1 MMKRCL
7 ALLTILTV
15 AFSAF
20 SFAAAEKFDVTADV
34 WMASDGMTMEFHKD
48 GTVAIRYA
56 NGKTDNVTWDMD
68 GNVLKCYYEYELWGT
83 KQKYGIVYYISE
95 TDGHL
100 QIIHDG
106 NDRILYPKDIM
117 EEVLEQAKGKEIHP
131 EQITLGETVSTG
143 FVEIQ
148 TDHMMATRK
157 LKSATV
163 NTGISRSPQTE
174 ASILF
179 CLCGNI
185 SNIGMEEIQLG
196 TMYVTFILD
205 DGTAYSGG
213 SYTEY
218 DDTGL
223 QEKLPV
229 LCDGNLW
236 LYAEIPMAELEK
248 ASGCTV
254 RLCFDED
261 MTMVPLYP
269 EAANYIYDIVI
280 GSEQMKLDEDEIK
293 RNPVFFDDFPSLP
306 TPESFA
312 DVYISSSSRSSSG
325 KSKQGTY
332 KYRAY
337 DDSKTGKDILDAY
350 LKGLEAYPAFSVEKK
365 GNGYT
370 VREGKKTLMTVHVE
384 DNQLIFEYKN

>member
-1 MMKRCL
+1 MKKCL
-7 ALLTILTV
+7 ILLTILTV
-15 AFSAF
+15 VFSAF
-20 SFAAAEKFDVTADV
+20 SFAAADAYDVTADV
-34 WMASDGMTMEFHKD
+34 WMSSDGTTAEFHKD
-48 GTVAIRYA
+48 GTVTIHYA

-68 GNVLKCYYEYELWGT
+68 GNVLKYYYEYELWGT
-83 KQKYGIVYYISE
+83 KQKYGITYYISE

-100 QIIHDG
+100 QMIHDG
-106 NDRILYPKDIM
+106 NDRILYPKDVM
-117 EEVLEQAKGKEIHP
+117 EAVLEQAKGTEINP
-131 EQITLGETVSTG
+131 EQITLGEAISTD

-157 LKSATV
+157 LKSPTV
-163 NTGISRSPQTE
+163 NTGTSRSAQSE
-174 ASILF
+174 GSVLF

-185 SNIGMEEIQLG
+185 SNTGMEEIRLG
-196 TMYVTFILD
+196 TMYVTYILD
-205 DGTAYSGG
+205 DGKTYSGG

-218 DDTGL
+218 DETGL

-236 LYAEIPMAELEK
+236 LYAEIPMDELEK

-261 MTMVPLYP
+261 MTMIPLYP
-269 EAANYIYDIVI
+269 EAANYIYDIVV

-312 DVYISSSSRSSSG
+312 DVYVASSSRSSSG
-325 KSKQGTY
+325 KTKRGTY
-332 KYRAY
+332 KYKAY
-337 DDSKTGKDILDAY
+337 DDSKTGQDILDAY
-350 LKGLEAYPAFSVEKK
+350 IKGMEAYPAFSVEKQ
-365 GNGYT
+365 GTGYT
-370 VREGKKTLMTVHVE
+370 IKEGKKTLMTVHTE
-384 DNQLIFEYKN
+384 NNQLIFEYQN